1 GIIRGIW
8 YGIFHSISAFCNAGF
23 DIIGD
28 GKSMFSFRNDPI
40 VLLTLAALIVI
51 GGLGFIVWNDII
63 KKKSWKKLSVYS
75 KIVLLST
82 AILILL
88 GAVVYFIFEYKNPE
102 TMGNDTIMQRIL
114 SSLFQSVTTRTA
126 GFDTLGQNSLT
137 DLSKLW
143 GIVLMMVGGASGSTA
158 GGVKIGTVVLVLIT
172 LHAVL
177 GARPDVVILNRS
189 IKHRAILHAM
199 SILVLWLIFVIA
211 GSVFVSLA
219 DNQPVLN
226 SMYEVASAY
235 STVGLSVGVSESAS
249 VFTKILM
256 IIYMFFGRVGIMT
269 ISVIFI
275 SGAGNNN
282 TGIKYP
288 ESDFFVG

>member
-1 GIIRGIW
+1 
-8 YGIFHSISAFCNAGF
+8 
-23 DIIGD
+23 
-28 GKSMFSFRNDPI
+28 M
-40 VLLTLAALIVI
+40 
-51 GGLGFIVWNDII
+51 
-63 KKKSWKKLSVYS
+63 
-75 KIVLLST
+75 
-82 AILILL
+82 ILL
-88 GAVVYFIFEYKNPE
+88 GAAVYFILEYQNPK
-102 TMGNDTIMQRIL
+102 TMGSYTTAQRIL

-126 GFDTLGQNSLT
+126 GFDALMQDSLT

-143 GIVLMMVGGASGSTA
+143 GIVLMMIGGASGSTA
-158 GGVKIGTVVLVLIT
+158 GGVKIGTIVLVLIT
-172 LHAVL
+172 LWTVL
-177 GARPDVVILNRS
+177 RAKPDVIILNRS

-199 SILVLWLIFVIA
+199 SILVLWLILVVL
-211 GSVFVSLA
+211 GSALVSLA

-235 STVGLSVGVSESAS
+235 STVGLSVGVSETAS
-249 VFTKILM
+249 VFTQILL

-275 SGAGNNN
+275 SGANNN